1 MSLNESLQHVSDQL
15 DQRAAELKQAIDAAR
30 QRTVAAHEVG
40 DRADEAQE
48 HLFDEVADAEIERDL
63 AALREIDRA
72 RELIAQGSY
81 GQCTDCGAHIGL
93 ARLLAQPMA
102 TRCTQCQ
109 SAAEKQAVSTH

>member
-1 MSLNESLQHVSDQL
+1 MSLNESLQHVSEQL
-15 DQRAAELKQAIDAAR
+15 DLRAAELQQSIDGAR

-63 AALREIDRA
+63 AALHEIDRA

-81 GQCTDCGAHIGL
+81 GQCTDCGAHIGV

-102 TRCTQCQ
+102 TRCTACQ
-109 SAAEKQAVSTH
+109 SAVEKHAVGAN